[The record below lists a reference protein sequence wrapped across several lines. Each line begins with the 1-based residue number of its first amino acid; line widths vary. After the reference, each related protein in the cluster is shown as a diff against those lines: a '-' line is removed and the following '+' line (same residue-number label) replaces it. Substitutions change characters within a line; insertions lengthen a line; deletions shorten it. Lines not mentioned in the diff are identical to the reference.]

1 MLGWSRRAFAPA
13 LVRPVQ
19 QLIITRGCA
28 PAMMRSSFI
37 RHTTHPSVAFITT
50 ESTSSR
56 TNGVDGTGSNLN
68 RDQKV
73 MEENERL
80 STAYTGS
87 SPSSTEPSE
96 APSFSKEQ
104 TSDGDGSSGPTTPP
118 PEKEQ
123 TSDGDGSSG
132 PTTPPPE
139 KEQTSGGDGSSGST
153 TPPPRTPTGSRGGRK
168 SSSNATLWKILG
180 VSVAGLAGL
189 SGYYLS
195 SSQNPSSATEQG
207 ASSTPS
213 SVIKSLGQRALDA
226 FENFNEV
233 TREWFQIIGDKLVPM
248 KKGPWL
254 LDLETMHYPEY
265 VPTLI
270 VDLDKVVC
278 HLEYDRKTGW
288 QVVKRP
294 GADKFFKELQHYY
307 ELVCYSDDV
316 VPVASDVMMKWE
328 VPCTGVLHRD
338 FCRKTRKGYVKDI
351 SQLGRKADKIIQ
363 LDHEEVALGKNK
375 DNGILI
381 KPYDGDPDDRE
392 LYDLIDFLKAAAVSQ
407 EDLRDFIKKYGGGLD
422 GNIGK
427 RYLIEK
433 KEKEEAVQHRR
444 TIGRAFVSGS
454 GGFPSSP
461 PNFNSFG
468 TSSRGTLRLLKSRSL
483 IKVSGKGTFNF
494 MQGLCTQDVCRV
506 FGVGANGPEGEI
518 QPTVAAAVFLSP
530 KGRVLFD
537 CLMYTGV
544 AQKPDSF
551 GEVENGN
558 GKEESLLVDV
568 DKTVVDTVM
577 RLFIRHRVHLP
588 LDIEK
593 MDELG
598 VYWTPPSPSFYQ
610 NGSGDDSGRATE
622 VSGYEDPRVKEL
634 GVRAI
639 LPKENSNDADP
650 QSTESSYR
658 RLRVGLVVPEGPQEM
673 TPDKILPLNYNLDI
687 TNHIA
692 FNKGCYI
699 GQELTTRA
707 SKKLAV
713 RKRLFGIRLGGSN
726 AVGENVEPGT
736 EIFCDGESIGKIV
749 VASAGDDEDDLL
761 GIAQIHAPK
770 GMQMNTKQAM
780 VQSAKKYLEN
790 GKIYIKPDTTAREVE
805 LTIPKYALS

>member
-1 MLGWSRRAFAPA
+1 MLGLSRRAFAPA
-13 LVRPVQ
+13 LVRPMQ
-19 QLIITRGCA
+19 QLIIARGCA

-50 ESTSSR
+50 ESSSSR
-56 TNGVDGTGSNLN
+56 TNGVDATGRNLN
-68 RDQKV
+68 R
-73 MEENERL
+73 E
-80 STAYTGS
+80 AP
-87 SPSSTEPSE
+87 PSSKEPTNDGDSSGG
-96 APSFSKEQ
+96 PTTPPPRKEQ
-104 TSDGDGSSGPTTPP
+104 TSDGDGSGGSTTPSSS
-118 PEKEQ
+118 KEQ
-123 TSDGDGSSG
+123 TSDGDSSGG
-132 PTTPPPE
+132 PTTPPPR
-139 KEQTSGGDGSSGST
+139 K
-153 TPPPRTPTGSRGGRK
+153 PTGPRGGRK
-168 SSSNATLWKILG
+168 GSSNATLWKVLG

-195 SSQNPSSATEQG
+195 SSQNPSSATEEG

-213 SVIKSLGQRALDA
+213 SVIKIPWT
-226 FENFNEV
+226 E
-233 TREWFQIIGDKLVPM
+233 
-248 KKGPWL
+248 GPWL

-351 SQLGRKADKIIQ
+351 SQLGRKADKMIQ

-433 KEKEEAVQHRR
+433 EGKRGSRAAQANHRKGIRFWLWRIPIIPSQFQQFRSIFKVLRMYVVCLAWGRMVLKEKFNQQPQRQYSYLLEE
-444 TIGRAFVSGS
+444 
-454 GGFPSSP
+454 
-461 PNFNSFG
+461 
-468 TSSRGTLRLLKSRSL
+468 
-483 IKVSGKGTFNF
+483 
-494 MQGLCTQDVCRV
+494 
-506 FGVGANGPEGEI
+506 E
-518 QPTVAAAVFLSP
+518 
-530 KGRVLFD
+530 
-537 CLMYTGV
+537 YTGV
-544 AQKPDSF
+544 ALKPDSF
-551 GEVENGN
+551 GEVENGD

-568 DKTVVDTVM
+568 DKTVVDNVM

-610 NGSGDDSGRATE
+610 NGGEDDSGRAAE

-639 LPKENSNDADP
+639 LPKDDSNDAEP
-650 QSTESSYR
+650 QSTESAYR

-713 RKRLFGIRLGGSN
+713 RKRLFGIRIEGSN

-736 EIFCDGESIGKIV
+736 EE
-749 VASAGDDEDDLL
+749 GDEDLL

-780 VQSAKKYLEN
+780 VQSVKKYLEN